1 MADIGAVIGWK
12 FSHQAG
18 METVDGVITKFP
30 GGIPSQSDQDAWT
43 AEYETHLAATAYR
56 EKRAAEYPAVG
67 DQLDDL
73 YHKGAFSDA
82 MAAQLKAVKDK
93 YAKPE

>member
-1 MADIGAVIGWK
+1 MSNIGAVIGWK
-12 FSHQAG
+12 FNHQAG
-18 METVDGVITKFP
+18 METRDNKITVFP

-43 AEYETHLAATAYR
+43 AEYEAHLAATAYR